1 MSRNIGM
8 QYYED
13 HKDEIWK
20 NDNIIMKTIKD
31 NIGSCKPPKAFMR
44 RCEKEDPETAAR
56 IKNSAM
62 NSQLKS

>member
-8 QYYED
+8 QYYEE
-13 HKDEIWK
+13 HKEEIWK
-20 NDNIIMKTIKD
+20 NDNIIMKTVKD

-56 IKNSAM
+56 IKKNVTIYQSR
-62 NSQLKS
+62 S